1 MIFWTWLLSA
11 LFTMSLLYV
20 IFGPKKI
27 WFSLFT
33 YALLLGIAVLVVY
46 YNFNGLYTLDL
57 VALVIPYLFVIPLH
71 FSVNNIIQNYVLFD
85 DSRSSIF
92 FVAIFNRILIA
103 LWGALIIL
111 LIGAGLAVM
120 DGLLTNFDPENIWS
134 ISVTGAL
141 ALMLF
146 IAIISL
152 GYKKKFTYVLIVG
165 TNKKSV
171 FEYQTTR
178 SRLIV
183 KNHTG
188 VDKAY
193 PRGFYQEKGVVKY
206 LYYIDKHLDLSGS
219 RFKPLDSELFNFLK
233 DHVESY
239 ESLEQAYNEYI
250 EQKNSI

>member
-11 LFTMSLLYV
+11 LFTMSLLYIV
-20 IFGPKKI
+20 FGPKKI

-33 YALLLGIAVLVVY
+33 YAIISGTAVLIVY
-46 YNFNGLYTLDL
+46 FNFNGLYTLDL
-57 VALVIPYLFVIPLH
+57 IAFVIPFLFVIPLH
-71 FSVNNIIQNYVLFD
+71 FSVSNIIQNYVLFD
-85 DSRSSIF
+85 DTRTSIF

-111 LIGAGLAVM
+111 LIGAGLALM
-120 DGLLTNFDPENIWS
+120 DGLLTNFNPENIWS
-134 ISVTGAL
+134 ISVTSAL
-141 ALMLF
+141 AFMLF
-146 IAIISL
+146 VAIISL

-165 TNKKSV
+165 ANKRKV
-171 FEYQTTR
+171 YEYQTTR

-188 VDKAY
+188 VDKIY
-193 PRGFYQEKGVVKY
+193 PRGFYQENGVVKY
-206 LYYIDKHLDLSGS
+206 LYYIDKDLDLSNS
-219 RFKPLDSELFNFLK
+219 RFKPLNSELFNFLK

-239 ESLEQAYNEYI
+239 ETLEHAYNEYI

>member
-1 MIFWTWLLSA
+1 MIFWTLLLSA

-33 YALLLGIAVLVVY
+33 YALLSSTAVLIIY

-57 VALVIPYLFVIPLH
+57 VAFIIPYLFVIPLH
-71 FSVNNIIQNYVLFD
+71 FSVHNIIQNYVLFD
-85 DSRSSIF
+85 DTRTSIF

-103 LWGALIIL
+103 LWGTFIIL
-111 LIGAGLAVM
+111 LIGAGLAIM

-134 ISVTGAL
+134 ISVTGTL
-141 ALMLF
+141 AIILF
-146 IAIISL
+146 AAIISL

-165 TNKKSV
+165 ADKRSV

-188 VDKAY
+188 VDKTY
-193 PRGFYQEKGVVKY
+193 PRGFYKENGVVKY
-206 LYYIDKHLDLSGS
+206 LYFIDKDIDLVKSK
-219 RFKPLDSELFNFLK
+219 FKPLDSELFNFLK

-239 ESLEQAYNEYI
+239 ETLEHAYNEYI

>member
-1 MIFWTWLLSA
+1 LIFWTLLLSA

-27 WFSLFT
+27 WFTLFT
-33 YALLLGIAVLVVY
+33 YAILSTAAILIIY

-57 VALVIPYLFVIPLH
+57 VAFVIPYLFVIPLH
-71 FSVNNIIQNYVLFD
+71 FSVSNIIQNYVLFD
-85 DSRSSIF
+85 DKRTSIF
-92 FVAIFNRILIA
+92 FVALFNRILIA

-120 DGLLTNFDPENIWS
+120 DGLLTSFDPENIWS

-141 ALMLF
+141 AFILF

-165 TNKKSV
+165 ANKRLV
-171 FEYQTTR
+171 YEYQTKR

-188 VDKAY
+188 VDKTF
-193 PRGFYQEKGVVKY
+193 PRGFYQENGVVKY
-206 LYYIDKHLDLSGS
+206 LYYIDIDLDLSNS
-219 RFKPLDSELFNFLK
+219 RFKPLKSELFNFLK

-239 ESLEQAYNEYI
+239 ETLEHAYNEYI

>member
-1 MIFWTWLLSA
+1 MIFWTLLLSA
-11 LFTMSLLYV
+11 LFTMGLLYV

-33 YALLLGIAVLVVY
+33 YALLSTAAVLVIY

-71 FSVNNIIQNYVLFD
+71 FSVSNIIQNYVLLD
-85 DSRSSIF
+85 DTRTSIF
-92 FVAIFNRILIA
+92 FIAIFNRILIA
-103 LWGALIIL
+103 LWGSLIIL

-120 DGLLTNFDPENIWS
+120 DGFLTNFDAENIWS

-141 ALMLF
+141 AFMLF

-152 GYKKKFTYVLIVG
+152 GYKKKFTYVLITG
-165 TNKKSV
+165 ESKRFV

-193 PRGFYQEKGVVKY
+193 PRGFYQENGIVKY
-206 LYYIDKHLDLSGS
+206 LYYIDKNIDLANSK
-219 RFKPLDSELFNFLK
+219 FKPLDSELFNFLK

-239 ESLEQAYNEYI
+239 ETLEHAYNEYI